1 MKGLKVLFLGDFF
14 FNYENE
20 PSDFKEICKF
30 IKDNDC
36 CVILNLETSLSS
48 KGSPVKKRGP
58 NLFSSGSAI
67 KALKDLNVIA
77 VTLANNHV
85 MDYGVEGLTETI
97 KMLDAAGIKHLGAGR
112 DIEEALRPLVLYVEG
127 KQIIVTNYGWN
138 IEETVYA
145 TKKTAGCAPLQRNLI
160 VKRTNDIKNK
170 YPNAKLIN
178 IFHWGFEYNTLPM
191 PLDIDF
197 AHKCIDSGCDMIIGH
212 HPHVIQPK
220 EKYKKGVIYYS
231 LGNFYFGNRRNL
243 FNKEFPLEK
252 EIYYSNLGV
261 GIKLDIKEWKLDEYE
276 IRYNPLSE
284 KSIIRHD
291 ISEVVVDISEF
302 KWNRRT
308 YKKTV
313 KQHSQNHNPILT
325 GKFIKDKIKIVF
337 LLAEYHV
344 YRILKK
350 CS

>member
-1 MKGLKVLFLGDFF
+1 MKVLFLGDFF
-14 FNYENE
+14 YDYENE

-36 CVILNLETSLSS
+36 RVILNLETSLSS
-48 KGSPVKKRGP
+48 KGGPVKKRGP
-58 NLFSSGSAI
+58 NLFSSRSAI

-97 KMLDAAGIKHLGAGR
+97 KMLDVAGIKHLGAGSN
-112 DIEEALRPLVLYVEG
+112 IEEALRPLVLYVEG
-127 KQIIVTNYGWN
+127 KRIIVTNYGWD

-145 TKKTAGCAPLQRNLI
+145 TKKTAGCAPLQRELI
-160 VKRTNDIKNK
+160 VKRTNDIKIK
-170 YPNAKLIN
+170 YPDAKLIN

-197 AHKCIDSGCDMIIGH
+197 AHKCIDSGCDLIIGH
-212 HPHVIQPK
+212 HPHVMQPK

-243 FNKEFPLEK
+243 FNKEFPLER

-261 GIKLDIKEWKLDEYE
+261 GIKLDINEWKLNEYE
-276 IRYNPLSE
+276 IRYEPISK
-284 KSIIRHD
+284 KSIISHATSR
-291 ISEVVVDISEF
+291 VVDDFSGF
-302 KWNRRT
+302 KWNRRK
-308 YKKTV
+308 YNKTV

-325 GKFIKDKIKIVF
+325 GKRIKDKIKIDF
-337 LLAEYHV
+337 LFAAYHI
-344 YRILKK
+344 YRIIKN
-350 CS
+350 CR